1 MYAISPSAVL
11 TYWKYNNIP
20 NIEKETEQTWTDRYD
35 RLRLFPSL
43 SLDSPS
49 VATSIMYVIFM
60 IIISFKC
67 KWIMI

>member
-49 VATSIMYVIFM
+49 VATSINYVCYLYDDN
-60 IIISFKC
+60 KLQV
-67 KWIMI
+67 